1 MNKGRESVVFFFF
14 FCFQILLS
22 HHNNH
27 LAALCGLAAATDVE
41 GEREREGGGKL
52 MRLDSDQSRR
62 VQRSTLVDLP
72 PLLPALPYRSVTD
85 CAQSQIYRK
94 ARSIQIRSNAKLS
107 DMSIEIDR
115 KARSIQIY
123 HKSKSI

>member
-1 MNKGRESVVFFFF
+1 
-14 FCFQILLS
+14 
-22 HHNNH
+22 
-27 LAALCGLAAATDVE
+27 
-41 GEREREGGGKL
+41 

-107 DMSIEIDR
+107 DKSIEIDSKARSTQIYRKAKSIEIDR